1 VRSGRKG
8 VIPFKRGNKE
18 GNKRRMAQTP
28 DEKTYVE
35 FHFIELLK
43 EMGWEHIKR
52 LKVADCG
59 RN

>member
-1 VRSGRKG
+1 
-8 VIPFKRGNKE
+8 
-18 GNKRRMAQTP
+18 MAQSP

-35 FHFIELLK
+35 NPFTEQLE

-52 LKVADCG
+52 LKVADCD